1 MAAAAIALLAMVWGA
16 VVPFLMAGAIA
27 YLLYPPVRYL
37 ESRSVPRPVA
47 ILILYAGTA
56 VLLWAVARLALP
68 KLIGEV
74 HDLLQHL
81 PRQTERLE
89 HMTRRTLEDVR
100 RVELPAAKDVLEAL
114 LRRVEAILEAFTSR
128 LAAAVVGFAG
138 GMVNVLLAPVL
149 AYFILRDWEHIRDT
163 TVGLL
168 PSPLQRHCLALGTR
182 VNRVLH
188 GFIRG
193 QLLVSAL
200 VGATA
205 AAGLAF
211 LNVPHGL
218 LLGAFA
224 GLADII
230 PYFGPVIGTAPAVAV
245 ALLDSPRKAL
255 YTLLLFAGIQQVE
268 SSILSPRIVGQSVGL
283 HPLWV
288 IGAVLVGAQLAGAV
302 GMIAAVPVA
311 AALNVIVGYVREQV
325 REAMADGDA
334 QGDPP

>member
-1 MAAAAIALLAMVWGA
+1 MLLAAAIALLAAVWGA
-16 VVPFLMAGAIA
+16 LVPFLMAGAIA
-27 YLLYPPVRYL
+27 YVLYPSVRYL

-47 ILILYAGTA
+47 IVILYAGA
-56 VLLWAVARLALP
+56 GVLLWAAARLALP
-68 KLIGEV
+68 KLTGEV
-74 HDLLQHL
+74 HELLHHL

-100 RVELPAAKDVLEAL
+100 RVELPAAKDMLEAI
-114 LRRVEAILEAFTSR
+114 LRRVEGMLEAFAAR
-128 LAAAVVGFAG
+128 LAGVVVGFAG
-138 GMVNVLLAPVL
+138 SVVNLLLAPVL

-168 PSPLQRHCLALGTR
+168 PLRLRGHFLALGAQ
-182 VNRVLH
+182 VNDVLH

-200 VGATA
+200 VGAA
-205 AAGLAF
+205 AAVGLTF
-211 LNVPHGL
+211 LSVPHGL

-245 ALLDSPRKAL
+245 ALIESPQKAL
-255 YTLLLFAGIQQVE
+255 YTLLLFAGIQQLE

-288 IGAVLVGAQLAGAV
+288 IAAVLIGAQLAGVV

-311 AALNVIVGYVREQV
+311 GALKVVAAYVREQL
-325 REAMADGDA
+325 REEGERGGPEGA
-334 QGDPP
+334 